1 MASAGRREGP
11 PGRGRRLRPSTGP
24 SPAAAARIE
33 VDDQPRPVIAAL
45 AAEPSCITGAL
56 RARDTAL
63 MAAALA
69 AMGVDVREEGL
80 AKASDDLPGTI
91 APAPAAAWR
100 GDTPPRT
107 AGPLRTAYRYDLPDA
122 GRRRRAGRVLHPG
135 RPGTPAHGSW
145 VSTPDT
151 WVAQPG
157 TLRCPEVT

>member
-69 AMGVDVREEGL
+69 AMGVDVREEGHW
-80 AKASDDLPGTI
+80 DVG
-91 APAPAAAWR
+91 
-100 GDTPPRT
+100 GDAERQPPKPQHQARPRV
-107 AGPLRTAYRYDLPDA
+107 GPT
-122 GRRRRAGRVLHPG
+122 
-135 RPGTPAHGSW
+135 
-145 VSTPDT
+145 
-151 WVAQPG
+151 
-157 TLRCPEVT
+157 